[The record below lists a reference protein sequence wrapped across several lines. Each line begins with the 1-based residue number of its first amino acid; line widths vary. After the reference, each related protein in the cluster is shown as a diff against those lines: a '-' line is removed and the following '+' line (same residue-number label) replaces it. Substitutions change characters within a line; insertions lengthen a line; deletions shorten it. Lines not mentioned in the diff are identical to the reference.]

1 MLKDYLE
8 NGKLNIDKML
18 DDFYGYVYIIVKNGV
33 SSYITDEDIEE
44 IISDVFVAIW
54 KNSDKLSYST
64 DLKAYL
70 AGITKNII
78 KNKY

>member
-33 SSYITDEDIEE
+33 SSHITDEDVEE
-44 IISDVFVAIW
+44 INIEKQRNMRYLLCSIV
-54 KNSDKLSYST
+54 KL
-64 DLKAYL
+64 KQ
-70 AGITKNII
+70 
-78 KNKY
+78 